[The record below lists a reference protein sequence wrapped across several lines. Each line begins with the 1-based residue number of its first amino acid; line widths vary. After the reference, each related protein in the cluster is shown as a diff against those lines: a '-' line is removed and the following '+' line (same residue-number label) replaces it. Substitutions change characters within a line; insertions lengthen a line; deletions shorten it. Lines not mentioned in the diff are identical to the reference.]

1 MSVYH
6 LHARLHEG
14 ALGHPDARYLFESR
28 ESDDLAEVT
37 RAAKELAEG
46 GFTVVVYDHGHRAA
60 LPGASDYRQL
70 AKYRPDGRVERVSRP
85 EAAGD
90 RTTRKIGQ

>member
-37 RAAKELAEG
+37 RAAKELAAG
-46 GFTVVVYDHGHRAA
+46 GVHGGRLRPRTPRRAA
-60 LPGASDYRQL
+60 GRLGLPAASEVP
-70 AKYRPDGRVERVSRP
+70 A
-85 EAAGD
+85 
-90 RTTRKIGQ
+90 